1 MVSNEEFTL
10 YNLSCALFITSP
22 YCYYEQSLIIIT
34 LLGWERLGA
43 AVTSVPAVYN
53 AFLERWVWCK
63 IPVARGKSGT
73 CLATRVRHGFASV
86 TAPVEQER
94 IQKRLRPVRR
104 IVQTA
109 VKSVMKAWPQSL
121 GGVLRGG
128 RRQGSRHRR
137 RGWWDLLSCHL
148 GRPRLPVLAR
158 FGRVGLAMELHVFA
172 QWAWVRVTFLTASD
186 LAHIRL
192 VARMDVRMLLPVT
205 AVCKP
210 PVAALELAF
219 ERFLT

>member
-1 MVSNEEFTL
+1 M
-10 YNLSCALFITSP
+10 SCALFITSP
-22 YCYYEQSLIIIT
+22 CRHYEHSLITVT
-34 LLGWERLGA
+34 LLRRERLGA
-43 AVTSVPAVYN
+43 AVTRVPAVYN
-53 AFLERWVWCK
+53 AFLERWIWCK
-63 IPVARGKSGT
+63 IPVTRGKSGT
-73 CLATRVRHGFASV
+73 CLATRVLRSFASV
-86 TAPVEQER
+86 TAPVEQQR
-94 IQKRLRPVRR
+94 IQKGLRPVRR

-137 RGWWDLLSCHL
+137 RGWWDLLSRHL
-148 GRPRLPVLAR
+148 GRLRFTVLAR
-158 FGRVGLAMELHVFA
+158 LGRVGLAMELHVFA
-172 QWAWVRVTFLTASD
+172 QWARVRVTFLTASD
-186 LAHIRL
+186 LAHVRL
-192 VARMDVRMLLPVT
+192 VARVDVWMLLPVA